1 MQPHH
6 CAALITCMAHESSDR
21 TLGFTGAQVTWQIL
35 TLLSSTLLMRF
46 SRRRSS
52 TTSSSSCKMRRREE
66 WTARPGGTRTH
77 SHQHVVGAVF
87 ERFID
92 LSEGDST
99 LCGLCISSIWLAPTG
114 ILKASQLWM
123 SGRPLLLRSRTAA
136 CNSDIYL
143 DPLSSP
149 FRIGEPHLGSSGL
162 RLRKRVGPR
171 DTYVRRYKAGSR
183 AKRHDERRLACV
195 RQSLYGDSDASNA
208 QVPNVNGLQIPRRR
222 RRDSASTV
230 SVEFQIP
237 RGRVP

>member
-149 FRIGEPHLGSSGL
+149 FRIDEPHLGSSGL
-162 RLRKRVGPR
+162 RLRKRVGR
-171 DTYVRRYKAGSR
+171 VTHTSGDTRQARGPSATMNAALPASGSR
-183 AKRHDERRLACV
+183 YMEIVMPVMRRC
-195 RQSLYGDSDASNA
+195 Q
-208 QVPNVNGLQIPRRR
+208 
-222 RRDSASTV
+222 T
-230 SVEFQIP
+230 
-237 RGRVP
+237 